1 MGRRKCFL
9 EIGAR
14 QQGKNQALAWLEN
27 VDTPM
32 TGWAAR
38 TTAHGHQ
45 SFVAV

>member
-1 MGRRKCFL
+1 MGRGKCFL

-14 QQGKNQALAWLEN
+14 QQGKNEALAWLEN

-32 TGWAAR
+32 TGRAAR
-38 TTAHGHQ
+38 TTVHLHE